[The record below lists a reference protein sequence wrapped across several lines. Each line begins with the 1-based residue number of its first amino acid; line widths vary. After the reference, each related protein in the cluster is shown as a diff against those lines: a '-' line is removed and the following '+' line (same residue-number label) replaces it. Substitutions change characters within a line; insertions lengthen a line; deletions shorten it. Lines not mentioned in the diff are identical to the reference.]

1 MGTEQDALRA
11 DHAPEE
17 APATRPRGRRA
28 FIIVALLVGVVALNV
43 LAFIFV
49 PPFPKGG
56 SPGDT
61 CAFPVCFINGNLE
74 FPPPHVVIDFAPDN
88 PLPSGSVVIGFHPS
102 ITSTLLTMFVLT
114 GLLLVAAFVFG
125 RQRAMLPGT
134 WQNIAEWVYESLAGF
149 AGSLGGAAARP
160 YVPIFAGFFL
170 FIVVMNW
177 SGLLPPIGKVE
188 ELRAPTSDIN
198 VTIGL
203 ALVAF
208 LFFEL
213 QGFRKNGVRGYLGKF
228 FPIYEFRQGLG
239 AGLLAMYVGLVE
251 LLLEFVKPITLSM
264 RLFGNIYGGEV
275 ALGVITALF
284 VSLLPVGLLLLEG
297 MLTFIQAIIFS
308 VLTLMFTLIAIE
320 HHGHEEGE
328 LAHEGVATFEEA
340 IHEER
345 LDQPLPAH

>member
-1 MGTEQDALRA
+1 MATEQDALTAAEPA
-11 DHAPEE
+11 DE
-17 APATRPRGRRA
+17 APPTRSRRRRLP
-28 FIIVALLVGVVALNV
+28 IVVGLLVAVVVLDI
-43 LAFIFV
+43 LAFLFV

-56 SPGDT
+56 TPGEACT
-61 CAFPVCFINGNLE
+61 FPVCFINGNLE
-74 FPPPHVVIDFAPDN
+74 FPPPHVIIDFAPND
-88 PLPSGSVVIGFHPS
+88 PLPTGPVVVVFHPS
-102 ITSTLLTMFVLT
+102 ITSTLLTMFILSTV
-114 GLLLVAAFVFG
+114 LLVVAFFLG
-125 RQRAMLPGT
+125 RLRGMAPGR
-134 WQNIAEWVYESLAGF
+134 WQNASEWVYESIAAF
-149 AGSLGGAAARP
+149 ADSLGGVAARP
-160 YVPIFAGFFL
+160 YVPVFAAYFL
-170 FIVVMNW
+170 FILVMNW

-213 QGFRKNGVRGYLGKF
+213 QGFRRNGVRGYLGKF
-228 FPIYEFRQGLG
+228 FPVYEFRQGLG
-239 AGLLAMYVGLVE
+239 SGLLAMYVGLVE

-328 LAHEGVATFEEA
+328 LAHEGVESFEEA
-340 IHEER
+340 IHEDR
-345 LDQPLPAH
+345 SARPVPAQ

>member
-1 MGTEQDALRA
+1 MATEQDALTA
-11 DHAPEE
+11 GEPTDE
-17 APATRPRGRRA
+17 APPTRSRRRLP
-28 FIIVALLVGVVALNV
+28 IVVALLVAVIVFDV
-43 LAFIFV
+43 LAFLLV

-56 SPGDT
+56 QPGDACT
-61 CAFPVCFINGNLE
+61 FPVCFINGNLE
-74 FPPPHVVIDFAPDN
+74 FPPPHVVIDFAPND

-114 GLLLVAAFVFG
+114 AVLLVVAFFLG
-125 RQRAMLPGT
+125 RLRAMAPGRS
-134 WQNIAEWVYESLAGF
+134 QNAAEWVYESVANF
-149 AGSLGGAAARP
+149 ADSLGGAAARP
-160 YVPIFAGFFL
+160 YVPVFAAYFL
-170 FIVVMNW
+170 FILVMNW

-213 QGFRKNGVRGYLGKF
+213 QGFRRNGVRGYLGKF
-228 FPIYEFRQGLG
+228 FPVYEFRQGIG
-239 AGLLAMYVGLVE
+239 SGLLAMYVGLVE

-328 LAHEGVATFEEA
+328 LAHEGLETFEEA
-340 IHEER
+340 IR
-345 LDQPLPAH
+345 DDRSARPVPAH